1 MIIGICCVDN
11 NWGLGRTNKETGKG
25 ELLFKLRKDM
35 EFFQDITKKAG
46 IVVFG
51 ENTYLSL
58 PKRPL
63 KDRVN
68 VVLCQE
74 GHEYEGCLCF
84 HSFDKLLNF
93 VQVMAKRFDV
103 CICGGGM
110 MYKSMLPYCDEVIV
124 NKVKAID
131 PETTVFFPNM
141 DEKKDFVV
149 SKIDEV
155 QIDNGYETQFYV
167 YERKPVEVPIK
178 TPKLKLTT
186 AMHITEENLDLF
198 EEALRR

>member
-1 MIIGICCVDN
+1 MIKAIVCVDN

-35 EFFQDITKKAG
+35 EFFQDTTEKAG

-63 KDRVN
+63 KNRVN
-68 VVLCQE
+68 VVLCPE
-74 GHEYEGCLCF
+74 GHEYGGCLCF

-110 MYKSMLPYCDEVIV
+110 MYKSMLPYCQEVMV
-124 NKVKAID
+124 NKVKAVD
-131 PETTVFFPNM
+131 PEATVFFPNM
-141 DEKKDFVV
+141 DEEKDFII
-149 SKIDEV
+149 SKVDEV

-167 YERKPVEVPIK
+167 YERKPVKAPIK
-178 TPKLKLTT
+178 APKLKLTT
-186 AMHITEENLDLF
+186 AMRITEDNLDLF